1 MTLYTNAASSTYDAL
16 QASLTKRLSCNFS
29 TGLHYTWSAFIG
41 DATDVIPSSTS
52 EASRS
57 QDSFDRRADRAT
69 TAIKDKQL

>member
-52 EASRS
+52 EASRW
-57 QDSFDRRADRAT
+57 QHSFDMV
-69 TAIKDKQL
+69 LPLE